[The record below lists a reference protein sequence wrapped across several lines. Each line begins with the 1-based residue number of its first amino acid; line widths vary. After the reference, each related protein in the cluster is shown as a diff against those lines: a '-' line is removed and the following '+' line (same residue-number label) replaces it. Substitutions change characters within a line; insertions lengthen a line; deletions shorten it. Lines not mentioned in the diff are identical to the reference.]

1 MKKLIIFSLLLIV
14 SSATFAQ
21 LGYPY
26 TKSQT
31 DALFYKKTVAD
42 TTFSKVDDIFT
53 PTTFDTV
60 QVTNKATA
68 PTMPTTTNT
77 TDVATT
83 AFVQGELAANQY
95 VFTINV
101 DGGAISS
108 PVDATTY
115 YAGSLLGATPIPSAG
130 NRRIYLQKDCTFTGY
145 SCNIFCYTGGTSET
159 YTIYIRKNGTTDYAL
174 GTTFESATTA
184 TAKYFQANNLNV
196 SFAAG
201 DWFEIKIVTP
211 TWATNPASLIHSFI
225 LYFKTGKL

>member
-1 MKKLIIFSLLLIV
+1 MKKLFILAVLVII
-14 SSATFAQ
+14 SSAAFAQ
-21 LGYPY
+21 LGAPLTVAKGDARY
-26 TKSQT
+26 TKIT
-31 DALFYKKTVAD
+31 DV
-42 TTFSKVDDIFT
+42 FT
-53 PTTFDTV
+53 PTSFDTV
-60 QVTNKATA
+60 LVTAKATA
-68 PTMPTTTNT
+68 PTMPATTNT

-101 DGGAISS
+101 DGGSITA
-108 PVDATTY
+108 PADATTY
-115 YAGSLLGATPIPSAG
+115 YAGSLLTATPIPSAG
-130 NRRIYLQKDCTFTGY
+130 NRRIYLQKDCTFIGY

-174 GTTFESATTA
+174 GTTFESATFA
-184 TAKYFQANNLNV
+184 SAKYFQANNLNV
-196 SFAAG
+196 SFAKD